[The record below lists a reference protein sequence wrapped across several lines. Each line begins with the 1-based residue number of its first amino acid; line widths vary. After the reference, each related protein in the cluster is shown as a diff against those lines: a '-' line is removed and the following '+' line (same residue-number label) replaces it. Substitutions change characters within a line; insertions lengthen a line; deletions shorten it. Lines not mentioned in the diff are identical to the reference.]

1 MEEIKNMEIK
11 TIKAL
16 KKETKPV
23 SDVTAEWEE
32 LKETTEPI
40 SGFENVPTVSV
51 ADKDIVKVEFLSE
64 PQERTTK
71 DGKAVAYAEVKL
83 LAPHLGYDREKRE
96 EIPLEVGAK
105 AAMNMKRHA
114 TLWKQA
120 QANAPLKGKKFTI
133 GIVGTLP
140 SKKGQPAK
148 DYRWKPIAD

>member
-1 MEEIKNMEIK
+1 MEIR

-23 SDVTAEWEE
+23 SGFVSEQQE

-51 ADKDIVKVEFLSE
+51 NDNDLIKVQFLGEAREGTRKSDQK
-64 PQERTTK
+64 PF
-71 DGKAVAYAEVKL
+71 AYATVEM
-83 LAPHLGYDREKRE
+83 LAPHAGYDREKRE
-96 EIPLEVGAK
+96 EIPLKAGDK
-105 AAMNMKRHA
+105 AAINLKRHA
-114 TLWKQA
+114 ILWKQA
-120 QANAPLKGKKFTI
+120 QANAPLKNKKFII

-148 DYRWKPIAD
+148 DYRWKVL